1 MKELAGKVQIV
12 INTIQ
17 DLDIKSTF
25 SNMNRLMGAM
35 KTLAG
40 IRDALE
46 KMGNAEVVE
55 LFTNGENVA
64 EDRNGEN
71 VAEDRNDGNA
81 DAE

>member
-1 MKELAGKVQIV
+1 MKELAEKVQIV

-25 SNMNRLMGAM
+25 NNMNRLMGAM
-35 KTLAG
+35 QTLAG
-40 IRDALE
+40 IRDELE

-55 LFTNGENVA
+55 LVADGEK
-64 EDRNGEN
+64 

>member
-1 MKELAGKVQIV
+1 MKELAEKVQIV

-35 KTLAG
+35 QTLAG
-40 IRDALE
+40 IRDKLE

-55 LFTNGENVA
+55 LFADGEK
-64 EDRNGEN
+64 

>member
-1 MKELAGKVQIV
+1 MKELAEKVQIV

-35 KTLAG
+35 QTLAG
-40 IRDALE
+40 IRDELE

-55 LFTNGENVA
+55 LFADGEK
-64 EDRNGEN
+64 

>member
-35 KTLAG
+35 QTLAG
-40 IRDALE
+40 IRDELE
-46 KMGNAEVVE
+46 K
-55 LFTNGENVA
+55 
-64 EDRNGEN
+64 

>member
-1 MKELAGKVQIV
+1 MNELANKIQIV

-25 SNMNRLMGAM
+25 DNMNHLMGAL

-40 IRDALE
+40 IRDELKA
-46 KMGNAEVVE
+46 MNSAEVVE
-55 LFTNGENVA
+55 LFADGEKV
-64 EDRNGEN
+64 EEERK
-71 VAEDRNDGNA
+71 DGNA

>member
-35 KTLAG
+35 QTLAG
-40 IRDALE
+40 IRDELE

-55 LFTNGENVA
+55 LFADGEK
-64 EDRNGEN
+64 

>member
-1 MKELAGKVQIV
+1 MKELAEKVQIV

-17 DLDIKSTF
+17 DLDTKSTF

-35 KTLAG
+35 QTLAG
-40 IRDALE
+40 IRDELE

-55 LFTNGENVA
+55 LFADGEK
-64 EDRNGEN
+64 